1 MTGAL
6 GRFVYAARAT
16 RAIAAQP
23 YEGFERVFERI
34 AEWHVHRRPP
44 PRYEVTEPCEEQVH
58 ELVGARW
65 PCRESAKGDEVWHA
79 VMQELLDRG
88 LAVGRG
94 AFGGWDDGDIR
105 IGRLAWCLARH
116 LRPRRIVETGVG
128 RGLVSRL
135 LLEAIERNG
144 IGELWSI
151 DLPPLLERD
160 LAQQTAA
167 AVPERLHPR
176 WTLLR
181 GSSRRLLPSLVRDL
195 GTIEMFVHDSLHTTR
210 NLRRELDQIWPALR
224 LGGVA
229 LIDDVEKNSATADF
243 LLRHPEVEAVICP
256 SEDGQVLIGCLLKRA
271 ARASNLTTRTTPGAR
286 ACRRDDVVRAQPLR
300 RSRLAPAGSQ
310 MAQAPPRSGLGEGC
324 CGLSRVVQVNL
335 NLDCFRR

>member
-1 MTGAL
+1 MRRLQGLACSVDCAAVAMTGAP
-6 GRFVYAARAT
+6 GRIAYAARAT
-16 RAIAAQP
+16 RAIAGQP
-23 YEGFERVFERI
+23 YEGLERAFERI
-34 AEWHVHRRPP
+34 AEWHDQRRPP
-44 PRYEVTEPCEEQVH
+44 PRYEVTETCEEQVH

-65 PCRESAKGDEVWHA
+65 PCRDRAKGGEVWHA
-79 VMQELLDRG
+79 VMQELLHRG

-116 LRPRRIVETGVG
+116 LRPCRVIETGVG

-135 LLEAIERNG
+135 LLEAMARNG
-144 IGELWSI
+144 MGELWSI

-195 GTIEMFVHDSLHTTR
+195 GTIDMFVHDSMHTTR
-210 NLRRELDQIWPALR
+210 NLRLELDQIWPALR

-229 LIDDVEKNSATADF
+229 LIDDIEKNSATADF
-243 LLRHPEVEAVICP
+243 LMRHPEAEAVISH
-256 SEDGQVLIGCLLKRA
+256 SEDGKVLIACLVKRA
-271 ARASNLTTRTTPGAR
+271 AATA
-286 ACRRDDVVRAQPLR
+286 AR
-300 RSRLAPAGSQ
+300 RSRDPRRPLGRWRPSTRPAGPDVQKRLS
-310 MAQAPPRSGLGEGC
+310 AAAASRGYEKTRGL
-324 CGLSRVVQVNL
+324 
-335 NLDCFRR
+335 F

>member
-1 MTGAL
+1 
-6 GRFVYAARAT
+6 
-16 RAIAAQP
+16 
-23 YEGFERVFERI
+23 
-34 AEWHVHRRPP
+34 
-44 PRYEVTEPCEEQVH
+44 
-58 ELVGARW
+58 
-65 PCRESAKGDEVWHA
+65 
-79 VMQELLDRG
+79 MQELLDRG

-105 IGRLAWCLARH
+105 ICRLAWCLARH

-144 IGELWSI
+144 MGELWSI

-176 WTLLR
+176 SWTLLR

-195 GTIEMFVHDSLHTTR
+195 GTIDMFVHDSLHTTR

-224 LGGVA
+224 PGGVA

-243 LLRHPEVEAVICP
+243 LLRHPEVEAVISH
-256 SEDGQVLIGCLLKRA
+256 SEDGQVLIGCLVKRA
-271 ARASNLTTRTTPGAR
+271 ARASN
-286 ACRRDDVVRAQPLR
+286 
-300 RSRLAPAGSQ
+300 
-310 MAQAPPRSGLGEGC
+310 
-324 CGLSRVVQVNL
+324 
-335 NLDCFRR
+335 